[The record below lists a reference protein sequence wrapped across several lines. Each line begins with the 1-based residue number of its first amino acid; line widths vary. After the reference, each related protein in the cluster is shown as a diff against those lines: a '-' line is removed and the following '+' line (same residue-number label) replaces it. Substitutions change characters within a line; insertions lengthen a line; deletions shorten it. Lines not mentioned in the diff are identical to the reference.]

1 MATEYCFTVNGMRR
15 TTTEKKSLLRYLRDD
30 LHLFSVKD
38 GCSEGACGTCT
49 IIVDGVAVKA
59 CVLTTDKSVGRNI
72 VTVEGLTERE
82 QDAFVYAFGSKGS
95 VQCGFCIPGMVM
107 AGKALI
113 DQNPDPTEEEI
124 KYALRGNI
132 CRCTGYKKIIE
143 GIQLTA
149 AILRGDA
156 TILYRTTLKE
166 ENSTVSDRE
175 HSVSMCER
183 KCLDT
188 ANIQTILLWM
198 VWYIYL
204 QYAANTL
211 VQEC

>member
-1 MATEYCFTVNGMRR
+1 M
-15 TTTEKKSLLRYLRDD
+15 
-30 LHLFSVKD
+30 HLVP
-38 GCSEGACGTCT
+38 
-49 IIVDGVAVKA
+49 
-59 CVLTTDKSVGRNI
+59 
-72 VTVEGLTERE
+72 
-82 QDAFVYAFGSKGS
+82 KGS

-132 CRCTGYKKIIE
+132 CRCTGYKRLSRE
-143 GIQLTA
+143 FSLPQQFFEEMQRLTM
-149 AILRGDA
+149 
-156 TILYRTTLKE
+156 TLKE
-166 ENSTVSDRE
+166 ETSTVSDRE

>member
-95 VQCGFCIPGMVM
+95 VQ
-107 AGKALI
+107 
-113 DQNPDPTEEEI
+113 
-124 KYALRGNI
+124 
-132 CRCTGYKKIIE
+132 
-143 GIQLTA
+143 
-149 AILRGDA
+149 
-156 TILYRTTLKE
+156 
-166 ENSTVSDRE
+166 
-175 HSVSMCER
+175 
-183 KCLDT
+183 
-188 ANIQTILLWM
+188 
-198 VWYIYL
+198 
-204 QYAANTL
+204 
-211 VQEC
+211 

>member
-82 QDAFVYAFGSKGS
+82 QDAFVYAFGSER
-95 VQCGFCIPGMVM
+95 FCTVWSLHCREWLWPE
-107 AGKALI
+107 KHLLI
-113 DQNPDPTEEEI
+113 
-124 KYALRGNI
+124 R
-132 CRCTGYKKIIE
+132 
-143 GIQLTA
+143 
-149 AILRGDA
+149 
-156 TILYRTTLKE
+156 
-166 ENSTVSDRE
+166 
-175 HSVSMCER
+175 
-183 KCLDT
+183 
-188 ANIQTILLWM
+188 IQTQQKKKL
-198 VWYIYL
+198 
-204 QYAANTL
+204 NTH
-211 VQEC
+211 

>member
-82 QDAFVYAFGSKGS
+82 QDAFVYTECMSYGPGS
-95 VQCGFCIPGMVM
+95 
-107 AGKALI
+107 
-113 DQNPDPTEEEI
+113 
-124 KYALRGNI
+124 
-132 CRCTGYKKIIE
+132 
-143 GIQLTA
+143 
-149 AILRGDA
+149 
-156 TILYRTTLKE
+156 
-166 ENSTVSDRE
+166 
-175 HSVSMCER
+175 
-183 KCLDT
+183 
-188 ANIQTILLWM
+188 
-198 VWYIYL
+198 L
-204 QYAANTL
+204 QYAHKPDEFVEIRDIIRCEKVMNHL
-211 VQEC
+211 VMSLCEER

>member
-1 MATEYCFTVNGMRR
+1 MATKYCFTVNGMRR

-82 QDAFVYAFGSKGS
+82 QDAFVYA
-95 VQCGFCIPGMVM
+95 
-107 AGKALI
+107 
-113 DQNPDPTEEEI
+113 
-124 KYALRGNI
+124 
-132 CRCTGYKKIIE
+132 
-143 GIQLTA
+143 
-149 AILRGDA
+149 
-156 TILYRTTLKE
+156 LKE

>member
-1 MATEYCFTVNGMRR
+1 MHLVRKVLYSVVSAFREWLWQ
-15 TTTEKKSLLRYLRDD
+15 EK
-30 LHLFSVKD
+30 HF
-38 GCSEGACGTCT
+38 
-49 IIVDGVAVKA
+49 
-59 CVLTTDKSVGRNI
+59 
-72 VTVEGLTERE
+72 
-82 QDAFVYAFGSKGS
+82 
-95 VQCGFCIPGMVM
+95 
-107 AGKALI
+107 I

-156 TILYRTTLKE
+156 EIDYDL
-166 ENSTVSDRE
+166 
-175 HSVSMCER
+175 ER
-183 KCLDT
+183 GEQYGVGQRAFRVDVRKKVLDT

>member
-156 TILYRTTLKE
+156 ET
-166 ENSTVSDRE
+166 STVSDRE

>member
-1 MATEYCFTVNGMRR
+1 
-15 TTTEKKSLLRYLRDD
+15 
-30 LHLFSVKD
+30 
-38 GCSEGACGTCT
+38 
-49 IIVDGVAVKA
+49 
-59 CVLTTDKSVGRNI
+59 
-72 VTVEGLTERE
+72 
-82 QDAFVYAFGSKGS
+82 
-95 VQCGFCIPGMVM
+95 M

-156 TILYRTTLKE
+156 EIDYDLKE

>member
-82 QDAFVYAFGSKGS
+82 QDAFVYAFGCNG
-95 VQCGFCIPGMVM
+95 VQREHNKKLNNGLPILHKVPPKRDYGRYFCIM
-107 AGKALI
+107 AEKGGTSHGGL
-113 DQNPDPTEEEI
+113 TE
-124 KYALRGNI
+124 KLSLFFHA
-132 CRCTGYKKIIE
+132 KK
-143 GIQLTA
+143 
-149 AILRGDA
+149 
-156 TILYRTTLKE
+156 
-166 ENSTVSDRE
+166 
-175 HSVSMCER
+175 
-183 KCLDT
+183 
-188 ANIQTILLWM
+188 
-198 VWYIYL
+198 
-204 QYAANTL
+204 
-211 VQEC
+211 QEVNAYGR

>member
-1 MATEYCFTVNGMRR
+1 MATEYCFTVNGMRQ

-95 VQCGFCIPGMVM
+95 VQCGFCIPGI
-107 AGKALI
+107 LDHI
-113 DQNPDPTEEEI
+113 Q
-124 KYALRGNI
+124 
-132 CRCTGYKKIIE
+132 KKE
-143 GIQLTA
+143 
-149 AILRGDA
+149 
-156 TILYRTTLKE
+156 Y
-166 ENSTVSDRE
+166 
-175 HSVSMCER
+175 ER
-183 KCLDT
+183 KST
-188 ANIQTILLWM
+188 
-198 VWYIYL
+198 Y
-204 QYAANTL
+204 
-211 VQEC
+211 